1 MKTSKKPISPRQ
13 RYLRSVRLDK
23 LKIHGIRIAV
33 LAAFIGLWELT
44 TALGWV
50 DSFFVSS
57 PSRICKMFVELMGKD
72 LPRHIGI
79 TLLECVAGFVI
90 STAVGALAAILL
102 WWSVTLRRVS
112 EPYLVVLNALPKI
125 ALGPIIIIWVG
136 ANMNAIIM
144 MAFLICIIVTIMSML
159 GSFTSCDG
167 GKIFLLESM
176 GASKLQILAK
186 LVLPHAL
193 PDFISVLKINV
204 GLSWVGTIMGEY
216 LVSGSGLGYLIIY
229 GGQVFKLDLV
239 MTATVILCVL
249 AGLMYFG
256 VLTLERFVSKR
267 RKR

>member
-57 PSRICKMFVELMGKD
+57 PSRICKTFVELMGKD

-112 EPYLVVLNALPKI
+112 EPYLVVP
-125 ALGPIIIIWVG
+125 
-136 ANMNAIIM
+136 
-144 MAFLICIIVTIMSML
+144 
-159 GSFTSCDG
+159 
-167 GKIFLLESM
+167 
-176 GASKLQILAK
+176 
-186 LVLPHAL
+186 
-193 PDFISVLKINV
+193 
-204 GLSWVGTIMGEY
+204 
-216 LVSGSGLGYLIIY
+216 VSY
-229 GGQVFKLDLV
+229 
-239 MTATVILCVL
+239 TH
-249 AGLMYFG
+249 
-256 VLTLERFVSKR
+256 LTLPTN
-267 RKR
+267 

>member
-1 MKTSKKPISPRQ
+1 
-13 RYLRSVRLDK
+13 
-23 LKIHGIRIAV
+23 
-33 LAAFIGLWELT
+33 
-44 TALGWV
+44 
-50 DSFFVSS
+50 
-57 PSRICKMFVELMGKD
+57 MGKD

-167 GKIFLLESM
+167 GKTFCSNRWARASCKFLRS
-176 GASKLQILAK
+176 SFF
-186 LVLPHAL
+186 PTRC
-193 PDFISVLKINV
+193 PIS
-204 GLSWVGTIMGEY
+204 
-216 LVSGSGLGYLIIY
+216 
-229 GGQVFKLDLV
+229 FP
-239 MTATVILCVL
+239 C
-249 AGLMYFG
+249 
-256 VLTLERFVSKR
+256 
-267 RKR
+267 